1 MNRSQHFKE
10 KRRTTRFK
18 KMTILL
24 MFLMACS
31 IVGGIWRIIGETGA
45 QGNQTTQKTG
55 TATKPQNR
63 PTLAKT
69 APSKKTNA
77 AKAVIT
83 ASGDMLYHDI
93 LYRSAYDG
101 TRYDLD
107 NDYAQ
112 IMPIMEKADLSLGD
126 FEGTINPDRE
136 LTGYPLFNA
145 PKEVAENIKAAGF
158 DVVDLAHNHILDTGL
173 DGVRSTVSTF
183 KSIGVDTIGVKTE
196 ETADILIK
204 KVNGIKIALLA
215 YSYGF
220 NGIEASLTQEEYD
233 QYLKDLNMEKVAADL
248 KKAEELA
255 DITIVMPQA
264 GVEYALEPSQEQQ
277 DKYRQ
282 MVDLGADIIFGGH
295 PHVAE
300 PTETIEKDGE
310 KKFIIYSMGNL
321 ISDQRFESVD
331 NYWTERGVV
340 MEVEITK
347 DSQGTRLTNVK
358 ANPTWVDKEPIAG
371 RTYQHPE
378 YGTVQSQ
385 DYQVFLAENYLP
397 GGKFA
402 NDVSEEKRQRIET
415 AYHEMLE
422 LLNIQW

>member
-1 MNRSQHFKE
+1 MNRSQHFKT
-10 KRRTTRFK
+10 KRRRTKFR
-18 KMTILL
+18 KMTLL
-24 MFLMACS
+24 ITVVMTGFI
-31 IVGGIWRIIGETGA
+31 IVGIWTILRETSGPTA
-45 QGNQTTQKTG
+45 HTSSKSTAVKKQPTRPKLASTKPTQK
-55 TATKPQNR
+55 
-63 PTLAKT
+63 AKQT
-69 APSKKTNA
+69 
-77 AKAVIT
+77 KAVIT

-93 LYRSAYDG
+93 LYRSAHDG
-101 TRYDLD
+101 TRYDLG

-112 IMPIMEKADLSLGD
+112 ITPIMEKADLSLGD

-136 LTGYPLFNA
+136 LTGYPIFNA
-145 PKEVAENIKAAGF
+145 PKEVADSIKAAGF

-173 DGVRSTVSTF
+173 AGLRSTVSTF
-183 KSIGVDTIGVKTE
+183 KAIGVDTIGVKTD
-196 ETADILIK
+196 ETKDILVK
-204 KVNGIKIALLA
+204 EVNGIKIALLA

-255 DITIVMPQA
+255 DITVVMPQA

-347 DSQGTRLTNVK
+347 DAKGTRLTNVK
-358 ANPTWVDKEPIAG
+358 ANPTWVDKEPITG
-371 RTYQHPE
+371 RTYQHPQ

-397 GGKFA
+397 GGKYA